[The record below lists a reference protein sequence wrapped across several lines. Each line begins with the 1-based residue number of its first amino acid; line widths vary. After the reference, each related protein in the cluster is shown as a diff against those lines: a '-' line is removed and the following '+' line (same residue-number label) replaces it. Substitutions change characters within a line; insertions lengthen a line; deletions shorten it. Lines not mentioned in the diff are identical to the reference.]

1 MQIIIRILGAG
12 LPVFDFVTGQ
22 IVDGQFKALE
32 DPQPY
37 LEKIDERLTSAIR
50 FEPLLGTQAFVD
62 STHLHVVVSFL
73 TASPYFTGMQFYPNF
88 LVFNFDCDEQAKEE
102 NA

>member
-1 MQIIIRILGAG
+1 MQVIIRILGAG
-12 LPVFDFVTGQ
+12 LPVFDLVSGQ
-22 IVDGQFKALE
+22 IIDGQFKAFE

-73 TASPYFTGMQFYPNF
+73 AASPYFTGMQFYPNF